1 MPLHDGMTLTRL
13 ALAGWLTMA
22 AADATALPT
31 AFAGTDLSQIV
42 ASHYGTAYRSFATEM
57 LGLNNAGQV
66 LGRTQTTDGLSRTFL
81 IANGGLSEI
90 GIFDTSRGTGSGIYG
105 HDLNNLGDV
114 VGEIFVA
121 GAGAQRLRVP
131 AFYSAGTVTQLNVPV
146 SNGYAAAI
154 SDSGHIA
161 GTRSTPGTQQGAN
174 FVLRSDGSYTEFL
187 PGQTGVIT
195 GVTAAGSVVGW
206 GYSGGPGTLGWIFN
220 GSSVTYP
227 LLPTGDQGAPGRFD
241 VQFSAVND
249 AGQIA
254 TTYRY
259 FSGQYCV
266 GFEFGEQCFDS
277 IQKEAG
283 TLRSGVFTAA
293 PDLVVMA
300 QGPAGPYTAARA
312 TGINNR
318 GTLIGYDEV
327 RQSAFL
333 SDGTTTVTLYDP
345 RRIGASNFTG
355 EIFDINDADQ
365 LLGRQGNSSNS
376 PWVLLNPV
384 GVNPQAPLLPAEQ
397 TPTPDGGAVFT
408 FTVFAAP
415 ATPLFFDP
423 PVAVGYEY
431 EVQDG
436 PSFAS
441 VLLPNVGDGKYRLEL
456 WNGSAWV
463 DASVDLEAGVSFDFL
478 STVAPDG
485 LRSFRIVGIETAVA
499 LDPTDPN
506 AFVTGLTFTSGG
518 ELRLTQTSLTVDV
531 PAVPEPATWL
541 LMLAGL
547 WLTRHIA
554 RQSAGAR
561 AAAG

>member
-1 MPLHDGMTLTRL
+1 MPVHERITLTSMAMAGCL
-13 ALAGWLTMA
+13 AMA
-22 AADATALPT
+22 AADVSALPT

-42 ASHYGTAYRSFATEM
+42 ASHYGTDYRSFSTEM
-57 LGLNNAGQV
+57 LGLNNLGQV
-66 LGRTQTTDGLSRTFL
+66 LGHTQTRDGLDRTFL
-81 IANGGLSEI
+81 IANGALSEI
-90 GIFDTSRGTGSGIYG
+90 GAFDTSRGTGSGIYG
-105 HDLNNLGDV
+105 RGLNNQGDV

-121 GAGAQRLRVP
+121 GTGAQRLRAP
-131 AFYSAGTVTQLNVPV
+131 ALYSAGTVTQLNIPF
-146 SNGYAAAI
+146 SNGYATAI

-195 GVTAAGSVVGW
+195 GITSTGSVVGW
-206 GYSGGPGTLGWIFN
+206 GYSGGAGTLGWIFN

-227 LLPTGDQGAPGRFD
+227 LQPTGDQDAPGRFD
-241 VQFSAVND
+241 VVFSAVND

-259 FSGQYCV
+259 FNGQNCYC
-266 GFEFGEQCFDS
+266 GEFGVDCFDS
-277 IQKEAG
+277 FNKEAG
-283 TLRSGVFTAA
+283 VLQAGVFAPA
-293 PDLVVMA
+293 PDLTVSPQTSA
-300 QGPAGPYTAARA
+300 PFTAARA
-312 TGINNR
+312 SGINNR
-318 GTLIGYDEV
+318 GTLIGFDEF

-365 LLGRQGNSSNS
+365 LLGRRGNSGNS

-397 TPTPDGGAVFT
+397 TPTADGGAVFT

-415 ATPLFFDP
+415 ATPLFIDP

-431 EVQDG
+431 EVQSG

-441 VLLPNVGDGKYRLEL
+441 VLLPDVGDGRYRLEL
-456 WNGSAWV
+456 WSGSAWI
-463 DASVDLEAGVSFDFL
+463 DAGVDLEAGVSFDFL
-478 STVAPDG
+478 ATVAPDG
-485 LRSFRIVGIETAVA
+485 LRKFRIVGIETTVA
-499 LDPTDPN
+499 LDPNDPN

-531 PAVPEPATWL
+531 PAVPEPATGVL
-541 LMLAGL
+541 LLAGL
-547 WLTRHIA
+547 WLVGHMA
-554 RQSAGAR
+554 RQRVGAR
-561 AAAG
+561 VEAG